1 MTFHKEGYTSLAL
14 TVLFIFVLNAL
25 ISFYFPDAHTV
36 KWIVYILSFLLL
48 AIIVQFFR
56 SPVLHIT
63 PEESQV
69 LCPADGKVVV
79 IEETEETE
87 FFKDRRIQLS
97 VFMSPVN
104 VHVNRNPISGVI
116 KYFKYHPGKY
126 LVAWHPKSSTENERT
141 TVVTENSE
149 GTQILFRQ
157 IAGALARRIV
167 WYVKEGDVV
176 EQGQQFGFIKFGSRV
191 DIFLPLGTKINVE
204 LNQVVKGGRTV
215 LAELLNNIALPS
227 ETSDVV
233 ETHIPDVEKPLS
245 DEHGEPTLVI
255 EHDLEK
261 EQAAEKPVDKATPAK
276 KPVAAAKPKPTTA
289 AKSTTAAKPKTVKK
303 SEKK

>member
-14 TVLFIFVLNAL
+14 TVLVIALVNAA
-25 ISFYFPDAHTV
+25 ISFYFPDAHVV
-36 KWIVYILSFLLL
+36 KWIVYILSFLLFVT
-48 AIIVQFFR
+48 IVQFFR
-56 SPVLHIT
+56 SPILHISKN
-63 PEESQV
+63 ESQV

-79 IEETEETE
+79 IEETDEPE
-87 FFKDRRIQLS
+87 FLKDRRIQLS
-97 VFMSPVN
+97 VFMSPIN
-104 VHVNRNPISGVI
+104 VHVNRNPISGVV

-149 GTQILFRQ
+149 GAQVLFRQ

-215 LAELLNNIALPS
+215 LAELTNNVALPD
-227 ETSDVV
+227 ETSDVINQ
-233 ETHIPDVEKPLS
+233 TIPDSTEPLTN
-245 DEHGEPTLVI
+245 EHGEETLII

-261 EQAAEKPVDKATPAK
+261 ERTATEKKPVAKAAAPAK
-276 KPVAAAKPKPTTA
+276 KPAAKPRA
-289 AKSTTAAKPKTVKK
+289 VKK
-303 SEKK
+303 DDKK